1 MPTYPEIVAVGH
13 LCMDKLHICERMP
26 QENLRIF
33 SLIRSSPAARPVR
46 LLLLRAGSVQQL
58 DI

>member
-1 MPTYPEIVAVGH
+1 MQTYPEIVAVGH
-13 LCMDKLHICERMP
+13 LCMDKLHICRRKIH
-26 QENLRIF
+26 LRIF
-33 SLIRSSPAARPVR
+33 SLIRSSPAVRPVR